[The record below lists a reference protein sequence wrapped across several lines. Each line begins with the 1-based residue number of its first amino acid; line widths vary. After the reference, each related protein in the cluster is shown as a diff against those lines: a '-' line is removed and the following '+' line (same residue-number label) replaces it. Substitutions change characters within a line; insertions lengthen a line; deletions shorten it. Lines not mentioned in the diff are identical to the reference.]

1 MISTHTLLQR
11 QDRTFLLQRVELT
24 KNSQTR
30 KSASKMMSRRSVLL
44 GLTRQS
50 LEETSTRLPVE
61 RVMTCSDLAVS
72 ETMMTLKKDAAVEVE
87 EVAEA
92 AEVVVIATTE
102 ALAEVVE
109 VAIAEREA
117 KSSLRRHSQ
126 LSEVVASA
134 IAATKVSVKGLDHSC
149 AF

>member
-1 MISTHTLLQR
+1 ML
-11 QDRTFLLQRVELT
+11 
-24 KNSQTR
+24 
-30 KSASKMMSRRSVLL
+30 RRSVLL
-44 GLTRQS
+44 GLNRKS

-61 RVMTCSDLAVS
+61 RVMICSDLAVS
-72 ETMMTLKKDAAVEVE
+72 ETTMTLKKDAAVEAE

-92 AEVVVIATTE
+92 AEVVAIATTE
-102 ALAEVVE
+102 ALAEEVE
-109 VAIAEREA
+109 AATAEREA

>member
-50 LEETSTRLPVE
+50 LEETSTRLLVE
-61 RVMTCSDLAVS
+61 RVMTYSDLAVS

>member
-72 ETMMTLKKDAAVEVE
+72 ETTMTLKKDAAVEVE

>member
-1 MISTHTLLQR
+1 
-11 QDRTFLLQRVELT
+11 
-24 KNSQTR
+24 
-30 KSASKMMSRRSVLL
+30 MMSRRSVLL

-61 RVMTCSDLAVS
+61 RVVTCSDLAVS

>member
-1 MISTHTLLQR
+1 MILTLASLQS
-11 QDRTFLLQRVELT
+11 QDRTFLLQRAELT

-30 KSASKMMSRRSVLL
+30 KSASKTMSRRSVLL
-44 GLTRQS
+44 GLTQQS

-61 RVMTCSDLAVS
+61 RVITCSDLAVS
-72 ETMMTLKKDAAVEVE
+72 ETMMTLKKDVVVEVE
-87 EVAEA
+87 EVVEA
-92 AEVVVIATTE
+92 VEVVAIVMTE

-109 VAIAEREA
+109 AAIAEREA